1 MTILQAL
8 AGYYDRMAERGEA
21 EAPGYSR
28 EKISY
33 AILLDADGRVVDVHD
48 LRVMGGKKM
57 VPAALAVPAATKRTV
72 GIAPNMLWD
81 KTAYTLGR
89 TAGEGKRTAQEH
101 ARFVA
106 EHLAMLADTEDAGL
120 LALRRFLE
128 SWQPVDFD
136 APPFFADM
144 LDANIVFRLE
154 GEQRFIHDRPAARA
168 LVARQAADEAGDTI
182 CLITGRP
189 AAVARLHPTIKG
201 VDGAQTAGAALVS
214 FNLDAFKSY
223 GKEQGDNAPTSA
235 EAAHRYGTA
244 LNRLLDRTVS
254 RNRIRIADTTVA
266 FWADATDVGEGAA
279 AVAEGFASMLLT
291 GPPADDASE
300 SKLLLEALQALAQG
314 KLPTHLDLGLSAG
327 TRFHILGLAPNAAR
341 LSVRFWLDDSFE
353 TFTARLAR
361 HWQDIRIEPL
371 PWRNTMPAIWR
382 LLAESTA
389 FDQESK
395 NVPPLLAGEV
405 MRAILTG
412 IRYPRSLLA
421 AALIRV
427 RAGDDPASGWHAA
440 VIRACLVRDERLR
453 LTDPAMRAT
462 AEEMLVSLD
471 RDNADPAYR
480 LGRLF
485 AALETA
491 QRAALGRVNATI
503 RDRYFGAASATPA
516 SVFPLLLRGA
526 QNHLGKLR
534 KDGKGGWI
542 EREIEEIVAALKGSF
557 PRSLLLEA
565 QGRFVIGYYHQRM
578 GQFAGRPAAEIE
590 DAEQENDHDEN

>member
-1 MTILQAL
+1 MTVLQAL

-21 EAPGYSR
+21 EPPGYSR

-33 AILLDADGRVVDVHD
+33 AILLDLDGRVVDVHD
-48 LRVMGGKKM
+48 LREMSGKKM
-57 VPAALAVPAATKRTV
+57 VPAMKAVPAATKRTRD
-72 GIAPNMLWD
+72 IAPNTLWD

-89 TAGEGKRTAQEH
+89 TASESKRTAQEH

-106 EHLAMLADTEDAGL
+106 DHLTMLAGTDDEGL

-128 SWQPVDFD
+128 VWQPADFD
-136 APPFFADM
+136 QPPFVADM
-144 LDANIVFRLE
+144 LDTNVVFRLD
-154 GEQRFIHDRPAARA
+154 GEQRFIHERPKSRA
-168 LVARQAADEAGDTI
+168 LVAGRASDATGDTI

-189 AAVARLHPTIKG
+189 AAVTRLHPTIKG
-201 VDGAQTAGAALVS
+201 VDGAQSSGAALVS
-214 FNLDAFKSY
+214 FNLDAFTSY

-244 LNRLLDRTVS
+244 LNRLLDRATS
-254 RNRIRIADTTVA
+254 RNRIRIVDTTVV
-266 FWADATDVGEGAA
+266 FWADAAGVGEAA
-279 AVAEGFASMLLT
+279 AASAEGFMGMLLSET
-291 GPPADDASE
+291 PADDASE
-300 SKLLLEALQALAQG
+300 STRLHDALKLLAEGRPAAE
-314 KLPTHLDLGLSAG
+314 LGLCLATG

-341 LSVRFWLDDSFE
+341 LSVRFWLDDSFDA
-353 TFTARLAR
+353 FAARLAR
-361 HWQDIRIEPL
+361 HWQDLRIEPT
-371 PWRNTMPAIWR
+371 PWRNTVPAVWR
-382 LLAESTA
+382 LLVQTTA
-389 FDQESK
+389 LQEKSE

-412 IRYPRSLLA
+412 TRYPRSLLA
-421 AALIRV
+421 AALIRL

-440 VIRACLVRDERLR
+440 VIRACLVRDARLR

-462 AEEMLVSLD
+462 AQEMLVSLD
-471 RDNADPAYR
+471 RDDPHPAYQ

-491 QRAALGRVNATI
+491 QRQALGRLNATI
-503 RDRYFGAASATPA
+503 RDRYFGSASATPA

-534 KDGKGGWI
+534 KEGKGSWI
-542 EREIEEIVAALKGSF
+542 ERDIEEIIGRLQGGF

-565 QGRFVIGYYHQRM
+565 QGRFVIGYYHQRRT
-578 GQFAGRPAAEIE
+578 QFAGRPAESV
-590 DAEQENDHDEN
+590 DAEEETDHDNG